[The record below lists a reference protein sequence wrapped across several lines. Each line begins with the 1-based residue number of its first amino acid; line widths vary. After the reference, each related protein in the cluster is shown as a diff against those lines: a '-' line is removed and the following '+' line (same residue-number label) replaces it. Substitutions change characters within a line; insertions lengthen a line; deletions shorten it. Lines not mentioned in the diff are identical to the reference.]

1 MFNLNQIFTAPL
13 AGITD
18 KPFRKIIKKFS
29 PNVNVLTE
37 MISSHSIVMQNKNC
51 LRNFD
56 TYFDEENLGAQI
68 FGADPIIMGQAGKIL
83 EDLGAKWIDINM
95 GCPVPKVANKA
106 NAGAFLMKD
115 HKLAGQIISNLVKS
129 VKIPVSIKT
138 RLGWDEQNKDWKDLI
153 KIAKEE
159 GAKFATI
166 HGRTKTQGFSGI
178 AYLEEKPKDLIPIIG
193 NGDIKTNAD
202 IERVK
207 NLGYDSVMIGRA
219 LLGKPWLIAELL
231 KRPIKINILDTI
243 LEHLDLT
250 LEYYGERFGI
260 PFFRKHIAW
269 YSAGLK
275 NSSDFRIKINQ
286 INDLKKLK
294 SEIITFFNCI
304 EVI

>member
-1 MFNLNQIFTAPL
+1 MINLNQIFTAPL

-29 PNVNVLTE
+29 PNVNMLTE
-37 MISSHSIVMQNKNC
+37 MISSHSISLQNKNC

-68 FGADPIIMGQAGKIL
+68 FGSDPFIMGKASKIL

-115 HKLAGQIISNLVKS
+115 HKLAGQIISNVVKN

-138 RLGWDEQNKDWKDLI
+138 RLGWDEQNKNWEDLI
-153 KIAKEE
+153 KIAENE
-159 GAKFATI
+159 GAKFATL
-166 HGRTKTQGFSGI
+166 HGRTKTQGFSGNSI
-178 AYLEEKPKDLIPIIG
+178 LQEKPKDLIPIIG
-193 NGDIKTNAD
+193 NGDIKTKED
-202 IERVK
+202 IEKIK

-219 LLGKPWLIAELL
+219 LLGKPWLISQISENYT
-231 KRPIKINILDTI
+231 KINILETI
-243 LEHLDLT
+243 LEHLDYT
-250 LEYYGERFGI
+250 LEYYGERI
-260 PFFRKHIAW
+260 AVPFFRKHIAW
-269 YSAGLK
+269 YSAGYK
-275 NSSDFRIKINQ
+275 NSSEFRIKINQ
-286 INDLKKLK
+286 ITNLQKLK
-294 SEIITFFNCI
+294 SEIVTFFNCI